1 MPLIQWYM
9 ADELTPSSP
18 ARRSAPPRFLDME
31 YSSSLNARL
40 GHRLIFT
47 EDNMGWEW
55 RSGDIQIPWH

>member
-1 MPLIQWYM
+1 
-9 ADELTPSSP
+9 
-18 ARRSAPPRFLDME
+18 ME